1 MTERGPVPDVQ
12 RRIDRQRLARLAVRV
27 LAVQAL
33 ALGALGLLQ
42 AVYGG

>member
-1 MTERGPVPDVQ
+1 MTRGRGPADVQ
-12 RRIDRQRLARLAVRV
+12 RRIDRQRLVGLALRV

-33 ALGALGLLQ
+33 ALAALGLLQ